1 MTVRTY
7 PVTGMTCQHCVQA
20 VSAEIGALDGV
31 TAVTIDLDA
40 GGTSAVHVTSD
51 QPLSDEAL
59 AAALDEAGDYRLA

>member
-1 MTVRTY
+1 MTVWTY

>member
-31 TAVTIDLDA
+31 TAVTVDLDA